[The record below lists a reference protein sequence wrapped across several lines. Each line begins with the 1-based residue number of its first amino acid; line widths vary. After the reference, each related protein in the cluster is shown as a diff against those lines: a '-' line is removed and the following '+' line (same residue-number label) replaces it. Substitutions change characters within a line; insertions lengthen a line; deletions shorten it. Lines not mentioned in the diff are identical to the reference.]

1 MIRNQQLNLVP
12 NGLANGTTQRFQGY
26 RVPKQSNQRHGPA
39 FQKVRPTND
48 PKVPSYGKI
57 PEKKK
62 GQPKRELKHFS
73 CTACPHRNCSFAD
86 TRKCVHILQSNSIT
100 LLARLGE
107 LTMPCILLRQVVFYM
122 FYTSFEMAHTRTG
135 VQATNKL

>member
-1 MIRNQQLNLVP
+1 MVWPTERPKGSKDTEFQSSQTNGMAQLSKRSDQRM
-12 NGLANGTTQRFQGY
+12 TQRFQAMVKF
-26 RVPKQSNQRHGPA
+26 RR
-39 FQKVRPTND
+39 
-48 PKVPSYGKI
+48 
-57 PEKKK
+57 EKK

-73 CTACPHRNCSFAD
+73 CTGCPHRNCSFAD

-107 LTMPCILLRQVVFYM
+107 LTMPCILLRQVVFYI